1 MDFDVKKNY
10 YDILWVKEDASQEE
24 IKKAFKKAAV
34 KHHPDRGGDKKKFQ
48 EMNEAYQVIGDEK
61 KKGQY
66 DAYRKG
72 GFSWF
77 DGQGWFGGWWFG
89 WFGGGQWWADFWDF
103 DIGDL
108 MGGIFGGGFGW
119 WWRKKS
125 TQGGEDIQVA
135 IDISFEESFLGVTKK
150 VAYSRMKKTVGSE
163 EKTCDTCKG
172 HGSVVQQMQT
182 PFGTMQSQT
191 ACPTCGGSGKIY
203 TKDGKTLPH
212 GGLEKMKETL
222 EVKIPAAINSG
233 AYIKFA
239 NKGNESS
246 SHHVGDFY
254 IQINVANSRLYERKG
269 DNIYTKANV
278 SIFDMVL
285 WWEITVDHPEGK
297 LKIKVPKGTQ
307 VGDMIK
313 IASKGFG
320 SGGFLSKKGDLYVI
334 PQIDIPK
341 KLSKDQEKL
350 WSELKS
356 KK

>member
-10 YDILWVKEDASQEE
+10 YDILGVQEDASAEE

-72 GFSWF
+72 GYSWF
-77 DGQGWFGGWWFG
+77 DGQGWFW
-89 WFGGGQWWADFWDF
+89 WFGGGQWQVDFGDF

-119 WWRKKS
+119 WSKKKS
-125 TQGGEDIQVA
+125 VQGGEDIQVA
-135 IDISFEESFLGVTKK
+135 IDITFEESYLGVTKK
-150 VAYSRMKKTVGSE
+150 IAYSRLKKITGVE
-163 EKTCDTCKG
+163 EKTCESCHG
-172 HGSVVQQMQT
+172 RGSVVQQIST
-182 PFGTMQSQT
+182 PFGVMQSQV
-191 ACPTCGGSGKIY
+191 ACGACWGAGKIF
-203 TKDGKTLPH
+203 TKDGRQLPN
-212 GGLEKMKETL
+212 GWLEKIKETL
-222 EVKIPAAINSG
+222 EIKIPAAINSG
-233 AYIKFA
+233 AYIKFDS
-239 NKGNESS
+239 KWDESS
-246 SHHVGDFY
+246 SHRVGDFY
-254 IQINVANSRLYERKG
+254 IQINVAHSRLYERKG
-269 DNIYTKANV
+269 DSLYTKANI

-285 WWEITVDHPEGK
+285 WWEISVDHPEGK

-313 IASKGFG
+313 IAGKWFG
-320 SGGFLSKKGDLYVI
+320 SGGLFTKRGDLYVI
-334 PQIDIPK
+334 PQVDIPK

-350 WSELKS
+350 RSELKS
-356 KK
+356 KR